1 MTPITVQSMYIFHEV
16 DSFVKNCL
24 DSVKGRETF
33 TKDILSWATDELRSV
48 YDSIFQIRKPAF
60 KI

>member
-1 MTPITVQSMYIFHEV
+1 MTPMTVQSMYIFHEV
-16 DSFVKNCL
+16 DSFVKNSL
-24 DSVKGRETF
+24 NRIKGHETF